1 MIPSYEEIMLPLLK
15 FLSDENEHSLSEAQ
29 DNLAKHFN
37 LSESELRERLPSGT
51 QPVFR
56 NRLGWARTYL
66 KKAGLVESTK
76 RAHFKI
82 TERGKKLLEENP
94 KSIDAKF
101 LNRYEEFQEFKSNT
115 NSKIN
120 NEKTI
125 EEIDEKTPEEILE
138 IAHQNLKSSLIHEL
152 LEIIKSGSPAF
163 FENLIVD
170 LVLAMGYGGSK
181 SDAGRAMGKSG
192 DGGIDGIIKEDK
204 LGLDIIYLQA
214 KKWEGT
220 VPIKEIRDFTGALA
234 SKRAKKGIF
243 ITTSNFPNSA
253 YEFVKNLEYKIILID
268 GELLAEYMIEHNVGV
283 STTQTYFVKNID
295 SDYFEEN

>member
-170 LVLAMGYGGSK
+170 LVLALGYGGSK